1 MTTTLLSTHI
11 QNYLTYCKNQK
22 RLDEKTLKAYRIDLA
37 QFAHAQIP
45 SDITDITPDI
55 LEEYVAGLHEQYKPR
70 TVKRKIASLK
80 TFFHYLLY
88 KDFLPQNPFDK
99 LQLRFREPIILPK
112 NNPISYCRNASVC
125 STQTANTGSN
135 RISTKKCIKRYC
147 RTGTTLCNGYSNLRA
162 LLSSQ

>member
-45 SDITDITPDI
+45 SDITDITPDL

-70 TVKRKIASLK
+70 TVKRKIALRD
-80 TFFHYLLY
+80 TAVLELL
-88 KDFLPQNPFDK
+88 F
-99 LQLRFREPIILPK
+99 
-112 NNPISYCRNASVC
+112 A
-125 STQTANTGSN
+125 TGI
-135 RISTKKCIKRYC
+135 RISE
-147 RTGTTLCNGYSNLRA
+147 LYSLHNDSIDL
-162 LLSSQ
+162 

>member
-45 SDITDITPDI
+45 SDITDITPDL

-80 TFFHYLLY
+80 AFFITCYIRIFCLKIHSISFNCVFANLLFY
-88 KDFLPQNPFDK
+88 QKQ
-99 LQLRFREPIILPK
+99 
-112 NNPISYCRNASVC
+112 SH
-125 STQTANTGSN
+125 
-135 RISTKKCIKRYC
+135 
-147 RTGTTLCNGYSNLRA
+147 
-162 LLSSQ
+162 

>member
-45 SDITDITPDI
+45 SDITDITPDL
-55 LEEYVAGLHEQYKPR
+55 LEEYVASLHEQYKPR
-70 TVKRKIASLK
+70 TVKRK
-80 TFFHYLLY
+80 
-88 KDFLPQNPFDK
+88 N
-99 LQLRFREPIILPK
+99 
-112 NNPISYCRNASVC
+112 
-125 STQTANTGSN
+125 
-135 RISTKKCIKRYC
+135 CIKRYC